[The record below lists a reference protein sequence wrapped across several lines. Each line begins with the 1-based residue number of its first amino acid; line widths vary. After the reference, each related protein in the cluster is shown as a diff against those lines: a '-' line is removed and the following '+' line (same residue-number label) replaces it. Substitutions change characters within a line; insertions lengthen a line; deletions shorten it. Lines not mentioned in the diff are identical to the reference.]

1 MIYQFITAKRAVLD
15 IPLQRLC
22 QLLSVSVS
30 GYYTWRK
37 RIPSKRQLDDI
48 VLLAHIR
55 AAYKSS
61 RSTYGPVRIWHE
73 LMEAG
78 VLVGRD
84 RVRRLMK
91 AHDLFP
97 LRKQKFK
104 KTTDSDHSRC
114 VAPNLLNQDFT
125 APKPNQKWV
134 VDISYIWTAE
144 GWLYL
149 ACVIDLFSRRVVG
162 WSVDKRM
169 KTDLPLRA
177 LRQAIA
183 WRQPP
188 KGVIHHSDRGSQYC
202 SDDYQKM
209 LLKYGFE
216 ISMSGKGNCYDN
228 AAMETFFK
236 TIKAEL
242 IWRTIFMTREQ
253 AKCEI
258 ENYIEG
264 FYNPVRRH
272 STLGYKSP
280 VKFEMMAA

>member
-1 MIYQFITAKRAVLD
+1 MKYKFIATKKATLD

-30 GYYTWRK
+30 GYYAWRK
-37 RIPSKRQLDDI
+37 RIPSKRQLDDM

-55 AAYKSS
+55 VAYKNS
-61 RSTYGPVRIWHE
+61 RSTYGPVRIWYE
-73 LMEAG
+73 LLEAG

-84 RVRRLMK
+84 RVRRLMT
-91 AHDLFP
+91 ANNLRP

-104 KTTDSDHSRC
+104 KTTDSDHNRY
-114 VAPNLLNQDFT
+114 VAPNLLDQDFT
-125 APKPNQKWV
+125 ATQPNQKWV
-134 VDISYIWTAE
+134 ADISYIWTAE

-177 LRQAIA
+177 LGQAIA

-188 KGVIHHSDRGSQYC
+188 KGLIHHSDRGSQYC
-202 SDDYQKM
+202 SDRYQKM
-209 LLKYGFE
+209 LKKHGFE
-216 ISMSGKGNCYDN
+216 VSMSGKGNCYDN

-258 ENYIEG
+258 ENYIEA

-272 STLGYKSP
+272 STLGYTSP
-280 VKFEMMAA
+280 VKFEMSAA

>member
-1 MIYQFITAKRAVLD
+1 MTVNS
-15 IPLQRLC
+15 
-22 QLLSVSVS
+22 LL
-30 GYYTWRK
+30 
-37 RIPSKRQLDDI
+37 
-48 VLLAHIR
+48 
-55 AAYKSS
+55 
-61 RSTYGPVRIWHE
+61 
-73 LMEAG
+73 
-78 VLVGRD
+78 
-84 RVRRLMK
+84 
-91 AHDLFP
+91 P

-104 KTTDSDHSRC
+104 KTTDSDYDRYI
-114 VAPNLLNQDFT
+114 APNLLDQDFT
-125 APKPNQKWV
+125 AAQPNQKWV
-134 VDISYIWTAE
+134 ADISYIWTAE

-162 WSVDKRM
+162 WAVDKRM

-177 LRQAIA
+177 LSQAIA

-188 KGVIHHSDRGSQYC
+188 KGIIHHSDRGSQYC
-202 SDDYQKM
+202 SDRYQKM
-209 LLKYGFE
+209 LEKHGFE

-272 STLGYKSP
+272 STLGYTSP
-280 VKFEMMAA
+280 VKFEMTAA